1 MEMIEKVI
9 DQQVMEEAIA
19 TLERH
24 RRILGDDVVETAVT
38 ALQEQASLTEF
49 APSIQQYDTVTVLQ
63 ADISGFTAM
72 SAKMDAEQVRD
83 ALNALWQR
91 LDNVVLSWGGQ
102 IEQHTGDGLTA
113 LFGVPVAQ
121 EDDAQR
127 AVLAALDMQLE
138 LSLFNEEASEPTDTS
153 PLGRLQPRTDFR
165 MRIGVHCGS
174 LLLRRVGQSVGQ
186 TAVGD
191 TVQVVGRLEKQCP
204 VGSVLITYDVYRQ
217 VFGLFDVE
225 SGGLLSLSEDDEL
238 PVYEVKKEKS
248 RALQTQVYQGYGF
261 KAGFVGR
268 IPELERI
275 EFALQETLD
284 SSVMQVVTVTGEVGI
299 GKTRFFDEF
308 ERWLEMLPVRVC
320 LMRARSE
327 QSEQDQPYA
336 AFRQL
341 FMNYFE
347 IHQRST
353 LSVVLEK
360 FSRGVA
366 RSAGTHAVSTQEQA
380 HVMGQLLG
388 FDFSH
393 SAYVKNLE
401 DVPEKLKQYGM
412 QDLARFFTDLS
423 AQYMPIVILF
433 EDAQWVDEASL
444 AAIEYL
450 LEYCYDLPIMIVCL
464 ARPSFLQ
471 KRPLWGVGDDP
482 LSPYLKLSLP
492 SLSAVEGG
500 HIVADILRNMPHLPS
515 RLSDL
520 VVFSAKGNPLYL
532 EQFIRLLYDD
542 DIIQFREE
550 GDQVNLGRLEELG
563 VFNTLADLYFARVML
578 LTELEKDILKAAS
591 IVGREFWDAAI
602 LEILEGENAVSKE
615 TLQSV
620 LAGLEQRELIVR
632 QRASLLADG
641 SQYTFTHDL
650 LHDVVYQ
657 QVSTFALEERHALL
671 ADWLITRMKPHQISS
686 FVPMIAAHYEK
697 AGQQAV
703 AAQWR
708 ERE

>member
-1 MEMIEKVI
+1 MI

-19 TLERH
+19 TLQRH
-24 RRILGDDVVETAVT
+24 RTILGDDVVETAVT
-38 ALQEQASLTEF
+38 ALQDQATPIEST
-49 APSIQQYDTVTVLQ
+49 PSIQQYDIVTVLQ

-83 ALNALWQR
+83 ALNALWKR

-102 IEQHTGDGLTA
+102 IEQHTGDGLIA

-138 LSLFNEEASEPTDTS
+138 LSLFNEAASDPTDTS
-153 PLGRLQPRTDFR
+153 PLGRSETRTDFR
-165 MRIGVHCGS
+165 MRIGVHCGP
-174 LLLRRVGQSVGQ
+174 LLLGRVGQSAGQ

-191 TVQVVGRLEKQCP
+191 TVQIVGRLEKQCP
-204 VGSVLITYDVYRQ
+204 IGSVLISYDVYRQ

-225 SGGLLSLSEDDEL
+225 SSTPLTFPEKEEM
-238 PVYEVKKEKS
+238 PVYEVKEEKS
-248 RALQTQVYQGYGF
+248 RALQTQAFQGLGF
-261 KAGFVGR
+261 KSGFVGR
-268 IPELERI
+268 VPELEKL

-299 GKTRFFDEF
+299 GKTRLFDEF
-308 ERWLEMLPVRVC
+308 ERWLEMLPVRAC
-320 LMRARSE
+320 LMRAQCE
-327 QSEQDQPYA
+327 QSERTQPYA

-341 FMNYFE
+341 FTNYFE

-353 LSVVLEK
+353 LPVVLEK

-366 RSAGTHAVSTQEQA
+366 RSARTHTIDTQEQA

-393 SAYVKNLE
+393 SQYVQNLE

-412 QDLARFFTDLS
+412 QDLARYFTDLS
-423 AQYMPIVILF
+423 LQYVPIVILF
-433 EDAQWVDEASL
+433 EDMQWADEASL

-450 LEYCYDLPIMIVCL
+450 LEHCYDLPIMVVCL
-464 ARPSFLQ
+464 ARPSFLE
-471 KRPLWGVGDDP
+471 KRPLWDVADDP
-482 LSPYLKLSLP
+482 LSPYLKVSIP
-492 SLSAVEGG
+492 PLSAIEGR
-500 HIVADILRNMPHLPS
+500 HMVKDILRNMPNMPS

-520 VVFSAKGNPLYL
+520 IVFSAKGNPLYL
-532 EQFIRLLYDD
+532 EQLIRLLYDD
-542 DIIQFREE
+542 EIIQFQEE

-578 LTELEKDILKAAS
+578 LTELEQNILKAAS
-591 IVGREFWDAAI
+591 VVGREFWDAAI
-602 LEILEGENAVSKE
+602 LEILDDEVSITKE

-620 LAGLEQRELIVR
+620 LAKLEQHEFIIH
-632 QRASLLADG
+632 QRASLVADG
-641 SQYTFTHDL
+641 PQYAFTHDL
-650 LHDVVYQ
+650 LHDIVYK
-657 QVSTFALEERHALL
+657 QVSYLALGEKHAMI
-671 ADWLITRMKPHQISS
+671 ANWLIARMKPHQMSV
-686 FVPMIAAHYEK
+686 FAPMIAAQYEM
-697 AGQQAV
+697 AGQSTM

-708 ERE
+708 ERV